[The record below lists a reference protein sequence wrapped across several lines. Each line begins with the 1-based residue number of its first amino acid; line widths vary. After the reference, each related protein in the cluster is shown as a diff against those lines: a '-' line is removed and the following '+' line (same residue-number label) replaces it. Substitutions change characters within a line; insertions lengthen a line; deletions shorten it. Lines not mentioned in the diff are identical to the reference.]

1 MLIFGVQSWSKQRF
15 FMIFENVLKQ
25 VKHKNNFHFNMRKI
39 EEKFSTGPQYINVLV
54 IGFKEI
60 GVVSIG

>member
-1 MLIFGVQSWSKQRF
+1 
-15 FMIFENVLKQ
+15 
-25 VKHKNNFHFNMRKI
+25 MRKI
-39 EEKFSTGPQYINVLV
+39 DEKFQTGPQYINVLV